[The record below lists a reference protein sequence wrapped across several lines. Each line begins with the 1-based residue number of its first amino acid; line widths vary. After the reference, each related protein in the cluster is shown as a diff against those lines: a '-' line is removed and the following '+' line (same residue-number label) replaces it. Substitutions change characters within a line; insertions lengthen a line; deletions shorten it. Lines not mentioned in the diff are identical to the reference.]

1 MSALFEQIR
10 SAFFEGRDM
19 KFRYITVMLASTLV
33 MASSVVAE
41 DGSFDS
47 NGVKI
52 YYVTEGNGE
61 PVVLIHGF
69 MADHD
74 MWGKGRF
81 LNSVLETK
89 VMATLAKDYRVIA
102 LDCRGH
108 GKSGKPSQTESYGP
122 AMAEDVVRLL
132 DHLKIPKA
140 HLVGYSMGSLIAGR
154 VAAMHPERVLSVTF
168 GGGAAII
175 PIEAKAQEAFAKG
188 IEDGTALIPLVIG
201 LSPADQPKPT
211 RQEAEAIV
219 NKLLSAEARSGLA
232 AALRSFE
239 NIIVTPEELKKCKA
253 PVLYVHGANEYPHIK
268 ARVPVELKLLGR
280 GELKVVDG
288 GDHLSTPGQPEFL
301 AAVLEFLRAN
311 KQ

>member
-1 MSALFEQIR
+1 
-10 SAFFEGRDM
+10 M
-19 KFRYITVMLASTLV
+19 KFRYITLLLAITFV
-33 MASSVVAE
+33 APGSVVAE

-47 NGVKI
+47 NGVRI
-52 YYVTEGNGE
+52 HYVTEGNGE

-69 MADHD
+69 MADHN

-89 VMATLAKDYRVIA
+89 VMATLAKEFRVIA

-108 GKSGKPSQTESYGP
+108 GESGKPSRTESYGP
-122 AMAEDVVRLL
+122 AMAEDVARLL

-175 PIEAKAQEAFAKG
+175 PIEPKAQEAFARG
-188 IEDGTALIPLVIG
+188 IEDGTGLIPLVIG
-201 LSPADQPKPT
+201 LSPADKAKPT
-211 RQEAEAIV
+211 PQEAEAIV
-219 NKLLSAEARSGLA
+219 KQLLSAEARSGLA

-239 NIIVTPEELKKCKA
+239 NIMVTQDELRKCKA
-253 PVLYVHGANEYPHIK
+253 PVLYIHGANEYPHIK
-268 ARVPVELKLLGR
+268 DRVPAELKLLGR
-280 GELKVVDG
+280 GELKVVEG
-288 GDHLSTPGQPEFL
+288 ADHLSTPGRPEFL

>member
-1 MSALFEQIR
+1 
-10 SAFFEGRDM
+10 M
-19 KFRYITVMLASTLV
+19 KFRYITVLLALTFVAS
-33 MASSVVAE
+33 SSVVAE

-89 VMATLAKDYRVIA
+89 VMATLAKDFRVIA

-122 AMAEDVVRLL
+122 AMAEDVVGLL

-168 GGGAAII
+168 GGGAAIL
-175 PIEAKAQEAFAKG
+175 PIEPKAQEVFAKG
-188 IEDGTALIPLVIG
+188 IEDGTGLIPLVIG
-201 LSPADQPKPT
+201 LSPADQAKPT
-211 RQEAEAIV
+211 PQEAEAIV
-219 NKLLSAEARSGLA
+219 KKLLSAEARSGLA

-239 NIIVTPEELKKCKA
+239 NIMVTPEELKKCKA
-253 PVLYVHGANEYPHIK
+253 PVLYVYGTNEYANIK
-268 ARVPVELKLLGR
+268 DRVPAELKLLGR
-280 GELKVVDG
+280 GQVKLVEG
-288 GDHLSTPGQPEFL
+288 ADHLSTPGRPEFQ